1 MYLLSADS
9 DLVWVMDE
17 GALVAMV
24 TPAIPVVELA
34 ILLSLQALVDSVHLP
49 LDCTTQNTAEGR
61 HSFKND
67 IIPHTCKNREPLKIL
82 LMHSRQVFY

>member
-1 MYLLSADS
+1 MYLQSADS
-9 DLVWVMDE
+9 NLVWVMDE

-34 ILLSLQALVDSVHLP
+34 ILLGLQALVDSVHLP
-49 LDCTTQNTAEGR
+49 LDCTTQNTAERR

-67 IIPHTCKNREPLKIL
+67 IRIII
-82 LMHSRQVFY
+82 M